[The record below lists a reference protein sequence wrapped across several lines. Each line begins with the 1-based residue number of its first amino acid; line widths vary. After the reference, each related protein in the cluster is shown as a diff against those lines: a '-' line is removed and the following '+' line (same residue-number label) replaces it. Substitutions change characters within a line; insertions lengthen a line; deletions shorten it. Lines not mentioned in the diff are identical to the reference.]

1 MFLWWGPGQH
11 LLPPIA
17 SQRNC
22 NFCIKC
28 MENQMEG
35 ITFFFSKILTIWH
48 KGKPLKLSTRI
59 RHSQVIWGI
68 TIWWSVLKWINSEI
82 VCITQLLK
90 MTRERKENSWTQTA
104 PNSYPRTY
112 IHGLQKCDRIPPP
125 SVFSLLEVIEGLFGG
140 FNMRARVFLRNKLF
154 IKDRQH
160 EQKILS
166 IQFLLNRDWMF
177 LPRILTNCFIEWV
190 VIQVT
195 PVTDPSYRL
204 RWPSPITPL

>member
-1 MFLWWGPGQH
+1 
-11 LLPPIA
+11 
-17 SQRNC
+17 
-22 NFCIKC
+22 
-28 MENQMEG
+28 
-35 ITFFFSKILTIWH
+35 
-48 KGKPLKLSTRI
+48 
-59 RHSQVIWGI
+59 
-68 TIWWSVLKWINSEI
+68 
-82 VCITQLLK
+82 

-104 PNSYPRTY
+104 PNSFPGTY
-112 IHGLQKCDRIPPP
+112 IHGLQKCDRTHPP
-125 SVFSLLEVIEGLFGG
+125 SAFSLLEVIEGLFGG

-204 RWPSPITPL
+204 WSGGRASPPSINTLQGHIDQPSQPEVPPTWGPQRFHLASCFLCQPSLL